1 MQPQH
6 EKNGTFDAVSLLSG
20 GLDGILAT
28 RIVSDLG
35 VRVLALHCASPF
47 FGYLPGPGGDAF
59 IRHMADRYDFTVRI
73 EDVTEP
79 YMKMLAAPQHG
90 YGGNFNPCI
99 DCKVLMM
106 QRAREVMEEVGGRF
120 IVTGEV
126 LGQRPMSQRRDAMR
140 IVERDGGVE
149 DILLRPLSA
158 KLFSPT
164 KPEREGW
171 VDRERLFDFSGR
183 SRKPQMALAEELG
196 VTEYPSP
203 AGGCCLTDPIVSDRI
218 RRLFAEA
225 PEPGP
230 EFVPLLRI
238 GRPFRLP
245 GGGVLSVGRNQGE
258 NTRLEETAVPGDLF
272 MKLKDRPGPLGLMR
286 GGHSP
291 EDIHIAGSIVAR
303 YAKVEDGEGVAVA
316 FGGDVG
322 GLQDEVRVVKA
333 RDEDIENMR
342 F

>member
-59 IRHMADRYDFTVRI
+59 IRHMADRYGFTVRI
-73 EDVTEP
+73 EDVTDS
-79 YMKMLAAPQHG
+79 YMEILAAPAHG

-99 DCKVLMM
+99 DCKILMM

-120 IVTGEV
+120 IVSGEV

-140 IVERDGGVE
+140 IVERDGGVD

-158 KLFSPT
+158 KLLTPT
-164 KPEREGW
+164 LPEREGW
-171 VDRERLFDFSGR
+171 VDRERLYDFSGR
-183 SRKPQMALAEELG
+183 SRKPQMALAEQLG
-196 VTEYPSP
+196 LTEYPSP
-203 AGGCCLTDPIVSDRI
+203 AGGCCLTDPIVSERI
-218 RRLFAEA
+218 RTLFEEGQK
-225 PEPGP
+225 PRP
-230 EFVPLLRI
+230 EFIGLLRI

-245 GGGVLSVGRNQGE
+245 GGSILSVGRNQGE
-258 NTRLEETAVPGDLF
+258 NTRLEEITAPGDLLI
-272 MKLKDRPGPLGLMR
+272 KLKDRPGPLGLMR
-286 GGHSP
+286 GECSP
-291 EDIHIAGSIVAR
+291 EDVRIAGSIVAR
-303 YAKVEDGEGVAVA
+303 YAKVENGESVAAV
-316 FGGDVG
+316 FGKDINAPGDE
-322 GLQDEVRVVKA
+322 LQVSRA